1 MRPSFGVPPFP
12 RSRSERVEEEE
23 GKTFLSL
30 YSFFFLLTLLL
41 LLSVVAFVFI
51 TCESAIVLIF
61 IVFSF
66 LVKKISS
73 RIKSTPFALFCF
85 LSLCSRMTSSCRSS
99 ARLSFISRIFTCSSR
114 KRLCPFNGLSAGNFS
129 GFRALSCAFAG
140 HGTCNSIAFFRNS
153 ASFRKENSGFCH
165 LFVFSNFRGSIACG
179 SFERCCWNFCDALR
193 YIGGTLFFFFFFSV
207 FFTKCASCEAHS
219 RARKLS
225 SVLFMNDFYP
235 IFLSISRRRNTTY
248 ILYVSSSQPPGD
260 RRRQR
265 HRVHQ
270 TRVRLEHGAVVRC
283 SNVRVRF
290 WWRGVLLLLVRCNT
304 KQKGEKDESNFP
316 GNGNSKKKKKKKAYE
331 YYSHHNHASK
341 SLQDLNYS
349 IGEDALAQINSK
361 TIKWPISN
369 GIVNDWTS
377 MEKFWQKTLLNVLRV
392 EPEEHFFLLTEP
404 PLNPAEN
411 RERIGEIMFETF
423 NVPGVHIGVQ
433 AVLALNASVAL
444 NASAAAASSKKNRNG
459 DEENSGND
467 TSKKD
472 RNDGLTGTVIDIGDG
487 VTHVI
492 PVCDG
497 YVVSSAIKS
506 VPLAGRDLTRFVQTL
521 MRERGENV
529 PAEEFS
535 RVAQKVK
542 EKYCYVSKD
551 IAKEFELHERNPKE
565 YVIRMEGVRAKT
577 NLPWQADVGYER
589 FLAPEVFFRPDMIA
603 EKENG
608 FGQFSLPELVDNA
621 IQECPIDSRRKLY
634 GNIVLSGGS
643 TMFKGFGKRVKRDVK
658 RVVDKRISESEV
670 KSGNRLKAKSV
681 DVEVFTHDMQ
691 RYAVWFGGSV
701 VASMPDFYKSCH
713 TREEYFEYGSQVMRS
728 NVLEKEEV
736 FF

>member
-1 MRPSFGVPPFP
+1 MSHHHNRPAIVVDNGTGYTKLGFASNTAPSFVVPTC
-12 RSRSERVEEEE
+12 V
-23 GKTFLSL
+23 
-30 YSFFFLLTLLL
+30 
-41 LLSVVAFVFI
+41 SV
-51 TCESAIVLIF
+51 
-61 IVFSF
+61 
-66 LVKKISS
+66 
-73 RIKSTPFALFCF
+73 
-85 LSLCSRMTSSCRSS
+85 
-99 ARLSFISRIFTCSSR
+99 
-114 KRLCPFNGLSAGNFS
+114 S
-129 GFRALSCAFAG
+129 GGR
-140 HGTCNSIAFFRNS
+140 
-153 ASFRKENSGFCH
+153 
-165 LFVFSNFRGSIACG
+165 
-179 SFERCCWNFCDALR
+179 
-193 YIGGTLFFFFFFSV
+193 
-207 FFTKCASCEAHS
+207 
-219 RARKLS
+219 
-225 SVLFMNDFYP
+225 
-235 IFLSISRRRNTTY
+235 
-248 ILYVSSSQPPGD
+248 VSSSSSS
-260 RRRQR
+260 
-265 HRVHQ
+265 
-270 TRVRLEHGAVVRC
+270 VVTQ
-283 SNVRVRF
+283 S
-290 WWRGVLLLLVRCNT
+290 
-304 KQKGEKDESNFP
+304 KKEEKDESNFP

-467 TSKKD
+467 TSKRD

>member
-1 MRPSFGVPPFP
+1 MLSPATGRLTRSLFSATRRVSARKTPVFAICSCFLISEAASRVGAWRGVA
-12 RSRSERVEEEE
+12 
-23 GKTFLSL
+23 GTFATRCDTLV
-30 YSFFFLLTLLL
+30 LL
-41 LLSVVAFVFI
+41 
-51 TCESAIVLIF
+51 
-61 IVFSF
+61 F
-66 LVKKISS
+66 LV
-73 RIKSTPFALFCF
+73 F
-85 LSLCSRMTSSCRSS
+85 
-99 ARLSFISRIFTCSSR
+99 
-114 KRLCPFNGLSAGNFS
+114 FN
-129 GFRALSCAFAG
+129 
-140 HGTCNSIAFFRNS
+140 
-153 ASFRKENSGFCH
+153 
-165 LFVFSNFRGSIACG
+165 
-179 SFERCCWNFCDALR
+179 
-193 YIGGTLFFFFFFSV
+193 
-207 FFTKCASCEAHS
+207 KCACEAHS
-219 RARKLS
+219 RARKL

-235 IFLSISRRRNTTY
+235 IFLSINRRSHNIYTMSHHHNRPAIVIDNGTGYTKLGFASNTAPSFVVPTCVSVSGGG
-248 ILYVSSSQPPGD
+248 VSSS
-260 RRRQR
+260 
-265 HRVHQ
+265 
-270 TRVRLEHGAVVRC
+270 
-283 SNVRVRF
+283 SSS
-290 WWRGVLLLLVRCNT
+290 VLTQSKKEN
-304 KQKGEKDESNFP
+304 DESNFP
-316 GNGNSKKKKKKKAYE
+316 GNGNSKKKKKAYE
-331 YYSHHNHASK
+331 YYSHHHHASK

-467 TSKKD
+467 TSKRD

>member
-1 MRPSFGVPPFP
+1 MRPSFGVPPLP

-30 YSFFFLLTLLL
+30 YSFFFLLALLL

-114 KRLCPFNGLSAGNFS
+114 KRLCPFTGLSAGNFS

-193 YIGGTLFFFFFFSV
+193 YIRWYSSLFFFSV

-290 WWRGVLLLLVRCNT
+290 WWRGVLLLLVRFNT

>member
-1 MRPSFGVPPFP
+1 MSANHHHHHHRPAIVVDNGTGYTKLGFASNSAPSFVLPTCVSEFDFGSGGTNNNNGVTNTKENNNNNNNNNNNKNFAHQY
-12 RSRSERVEEEE
+12 SRSHHSNNRV
-23 GKTFLSL
+23 LS
-30 YSFFFLLTLLL
+30 
-41 LLSVVAFVFI
+41 
-51 TCESAIVLIF
+51 
-61 IVFSF
+61 
-66 LVKKISS
+66 
-73 RIKSTPFALFCF
+73 
-85 LSLCSRMTSSCRSS
+85 
-99 ARLSFISRIFTCSSR
+99 
-114 KRLCPFNGLSAGNFS
+114 
-129 GFRALSCAFAG
+129 
-140 HGTCNSIAFFRNS
+140 
-153 ASFRKENSGFCH
+153 
-165 LFVFSNFRGSIACG
+165 
-179 SFERCCWNFCDALR
+179 
-193 YIGGTLFFFFFFSV
+193 
-207 FFTKCASCEAHS
+207 
-219 RARKLS
+219 
-225 SVLFMNDFYP
+225 
-235 IFLSISRRRNTTY
+235 
-248 ILYVSSSQPPGD
+248 
-260 RRRQR
+260 
-265 HRVHQ
+265 
-270 TRVRLEHGAVVRC
+270 
-283 SNVRVRF
+283 
-290 WWRGVLLLLVRCNT
+290 
-304 KQKGEKDESNFP
+304 
-316 GNGNSKKKKKKKAYE
+316 
-331 YYSHHNHASK
+331 
-341 SLQDLNYS
+341 DLNYAV
-349 IGEDALAQINSK
+349 GDDALAQINSQ

-377 MEKFWQKTLLNVLRV
+377 MEKFWQKTLLSLLRV

-411 RERIGEIMFETF
+411 RERVGEIMFETF

-444 NASAAAASSKKNRNG
+444 NGGTASGKNRNTTPSSAN
-459 DEENSGND
+459 DKANNNSSGGGNSN
-467 TSKKD
+467 SK
-472 RNDGLTGTVIDIGDG
+472 NVGDGLTGTVIDIGDG

-621 IQECPIDSRRKLY
+621 IQECPIDSRRRLY

-658 RVVDKRISESEV
+658 RVVDKRISESEA

-728 NVLEKEEV
+728 NVLEKEEL

>member
-1 MRPSFGVPPFP
+1 MR
-12 RSRSERVEEEE
+12 
-23 GKTFLSL
+23 
-30 YSFFFLLTLLL
+30 
-41 LLSVVAFVFI
+41 
-51 TCESAIVLIF
+51 
-61 IVFSF
+61 
-66 LVKKISS
+66 
-73 RIKSTPFALFCF
+73 
-85 LSLCSRMTSSCRSS
+85 
-99 ARLSFISRIFTCSSR
+99 
-114 KRLCPFNGLSAGNFS
+114 
-129 GFRALSCAFAG
+129 
-140 HGTCNSIAFFRNS
+140 
-153 ASFRKENSGFCH
+153 
-165 LFVFSNFRGSIACG
+165 
-179 SFERCCWNFCDALR
+179 
-193 YIGGTLFFFFFFSV
+193 
-207 FFTKCASCEAHS
+207 EAHS

-225 SVLFMNDFYP
+225 VLFITIF
-235 IFLSISRRRNTTY
+235 IHFLSPLFVAVTTY
-248 ILYVSSSQPPGD
+248 NMSHHNRPAIVIDNGTGYTKLGFASNTAPSFVLPTCVSVSGGGVSSS
-260 RRRQR
+260 
-265 HRVHQ
+265 
-270 TRVRLEHGAVVRC
+270 
-283 SNVRVRF
+283 SSS
-290 WWRGVLLLLVRCNT
+290 VLTSKKEN
-304 KQKGEKDESNFP
+304 DESNFP
-316 GNGNSKKKKKKKAYE
+316 GKNGNGMKKKKTYE
-331 YYSHHNHASK
+331 YYYHHHHASK

-444 NASAAAASSKKNRNG
+444 NASAAASSKKNRNG

-467 TSKKD
+467 NSKRD
-472 RNDGLTGTVIDIGDG
+472 RNDGGGDGLTGTVIDIGDG

-621 IQECPIDSRRKLY
+621 IQECSIDSRRRLY